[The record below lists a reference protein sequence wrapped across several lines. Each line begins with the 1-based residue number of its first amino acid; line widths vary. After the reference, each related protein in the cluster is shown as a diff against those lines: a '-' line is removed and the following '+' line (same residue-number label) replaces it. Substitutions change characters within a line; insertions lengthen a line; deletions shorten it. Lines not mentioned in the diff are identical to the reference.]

1 MAIDLQQV
9 VGIVLMLLIAGGV
22 FALLFWLVSYVG
34 GLFPGEGGQ
43 IFVKFAK
50 VILVVLAVLF
60 AIGMLLSLAGAGP
73 AFRWG
78 PAPIGR

>member
-9 VGIVLMLLIAGGV
+9 VGIVVMLLIAGGV
-22 FALLFWLVSYVG
+22 FALLFWLVNYVG

-60 AIGMLLSLAGAGP
+60 AIGILLSLAGAGP
-73 AFRWG
+73 VFRWG
-78 PAPIGR
+78 PAAIGR